1 MQIPP
6 EISFRGVP
14 TTDRLKGRVQDE
26 VDKLERYFD
35 GIIRCRVA
43 VELPHRRH
51 EDGNLYHVGIR
62 VTVPGRELVVSHDPG
77 RNEAHE
83 ELEVTLT
90 HAFQAMAR
98 QLEEY
103 SRQIR
108 HEVKSHQ
115 VPPHGEIRKLFPYE
129 DYGFIRTPDGRDV
142 YFHRNAVA
150 DGDFEE
156 LELGMDVR
164 FAETEGVEG
173 PQATVVH
180 VLGKRALPP
189 VDTMR

>member
-14 TTDRLKGRVQDE
+14 ATDRLKGRIQDE

-62 VTVPGRELVVSHDPG
+62 VTVPGRE
-77 RNEAHE
+77 
-83 ELEVTLT
+83 
-90 HAFQAMAR
+90 
-98 QLEEY
+98 
-103 SRQIR
+103 
-108 HEVKSHQ
+108 
-115 VPPHGEIRKLFPYE
+115 
-129 DYGFIRTPDGRDV
+129 V

-164 FAETEGVEG
+164 LAEEQGVEG

-180 VLGKRALPP
+180 VLGKRDLPP
-189 VDTMR
+189 VDTVR